1 MEAGLNLLAHDTPNR
16 ILPMRAHGTPNK
28 FLPMLSPS
36 GDVPSDFLVCDEEM
50 SEGEDDS
57 SSGGEDDW
65 SSGDVSPDSVTRAG
79 THFQHQYGRHLNGA
93 NVSAGKGPF
102 QMHNRGT
109 TGGVTCFF
117 CLMNYER
124 DMPFCS
130 CLAPI
135 ELGYVE
141 RPLRQ
146 LLRQKIKAR
155 KGEKFYA
162 RFNQAPLVLSRYV
175 GAGPRY
181 EKEPQHRT
189 RPGDKDG
196 EGGAASSTK
205 SMPDQRAGGSEGPVG
220 EPWQWEQ
227 LYFEYEVGKACRCVG
242 EWCECDYSR
251 RADGNEGPVGKRRK
265 T

>member
-1 MEAGLNLLAHDTPNR
+1 MTSSATSADTF
-16 ILPMRAHGTPNK
+16 PMP
-28 FLPMLSPS
+28 SPVNS
-36 GDVPSDFLVCDEEM
+36 DVL
-50 SEGEDDS
+50 DS
-57 SSGGEDDW
+57 PLCVKGHWDCASCE
-65 SSGDVSPDSVTRAG
+65 VRRAG
-79 THFQHQYGRHLNGA
+79 AHFKQLHGRYLNGA
-93 NVSAGKGPF
+93 NAMNGRGPF
-102 QMHNRGT
+102 KFHNHGT
-109 TGGVTCFF
+109 TGGVTCFD
-117 CLMNYER
+117 CLTANER
-124 DMPFCS
+124 DAPDCS
-130 CLAPI
+130 CMPPI
-135 ELGYVE
+135 KLGDPD
-141 RPLRQ
+141 RALRRI
-146 LLRQKIKAR
+146 LRHEIP
-155 KGEKFYA
+155 GPY
-162 RFNQAPLVLSRYV
+162 VLSTGPYLFPAGAGPFRYV

-196 EGGAASSTK
+196 DGGPASSTK